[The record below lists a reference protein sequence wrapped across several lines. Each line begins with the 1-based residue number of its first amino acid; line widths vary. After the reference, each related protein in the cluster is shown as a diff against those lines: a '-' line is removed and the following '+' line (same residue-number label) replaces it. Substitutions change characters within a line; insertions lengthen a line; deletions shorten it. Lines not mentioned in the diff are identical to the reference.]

1 MLPSNPSGQKISREL
16 YCSLMTKLPLCTS
29 KAHPHHGSPLCP
41 SCKCKQETAPHF
53 LTCQHPK
60 WNKLFMALKNTL
72 TNTTQKYQLHP
83 CIFTSLW
90 LGLALARS
98 NIPYPEIVDEVEPPL
113 QHPIRS
119 QARLGWTQLYQGCL
133 SKNWAHAI
141 DSIHPKLPIAG
152 EQIMTILLKAIWSY
166 FLDLW
171 KIRNTHLHNTA
182 AQLDLPNYRQAVETL
197 YEQKHK
203 ISPLAQ
209 AALYRQPLNE
219 VLEQSAPKMQQW
231 VT

>member
-1 MLPSNPSGQKISREL
+1 M
-16 YCSLMTKLPLCTS
+16 
-29 KAHPHHGSPLCP
+29 
-41 SCKCKQETAPHF
+41 
-53 LTCQHPK
+53 K
-60 WNKLFMALKNTL
+60 WN
-72 TNTTQKYQLHP
+72 HH
-83 CIFTSLW
+83 W
-90 LGLALARS
+90 
-98 NIPYPEIVDEVEPPL
+98 
-113 QHPIRS
+113 HPIRS

-182 AQLDLPNYRQAVETL
+182 AQLDLPNYWQAVETL

-231 VT
+231 VTWGYQYFMQQLKAECKQATMSTPDIRTFFQMPAQHPNDLQPPWENPVTLHQCGSSLYIIDIER